1 MYRVHAMSSKKKKT
15 VMPMSS
21 AGLMSFYNSD
31 EPGIKLKPEA
41 IIGLTIGFIVI
52 SVVLLVLKPF

>member
-1 MYRVHAMSSKKKKT
+1 MSSKKKKT

-52 SVVLLVLKPF
+52 SIVLLVLKPF

>member
-1 MYRVHAMSSKKKKT
+1 MSAKKKKT

-31 EPGIKLKPEA
+31 EPGIKVSPTA
-41 IIGLTIGFIVI
+41 IFALSVVFIVFSI
-52 SVVLLVLKPF
+52 VILAFK

>member
-1 MYRVHAMSSKKKKT
+1 MSSKKKKT

-21 AGLMSFYNSD
+21 AGLMSFYNAD

-41 IIGLTIGFIVI
+41 IMGLTIGFIVI
-52 SVVLLVLKPF
+52 SVIMLVLKPF